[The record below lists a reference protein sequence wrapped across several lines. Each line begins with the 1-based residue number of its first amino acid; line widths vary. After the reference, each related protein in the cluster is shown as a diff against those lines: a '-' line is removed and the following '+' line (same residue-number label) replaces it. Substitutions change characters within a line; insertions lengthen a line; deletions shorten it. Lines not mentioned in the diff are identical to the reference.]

1 MISRQYL
8 HDLLDFTL
16 HRLQGYDASVT
27 VQATSEGVTRFG
39 SSEINKNVHEDHVKL
54 SIICSDGKCRTRV
67 TTSSLAREDLDRIIQ
82 ATKATLKQMPEQHDT
97 IGLIDAPRE
106 LSVDYFNEELSTGLD
121 VEQRAQLIKQAL
133 TEITND
139 AYKGFGSLTHLEFQ
153 TVFGNTRGIRRY
165 HRGNTATFVALASCE
180 GGRSAGS
187 TRIVST
193 QLGDFDTAAAM
204 RRAYNKAALN
214 KNHVDMELG
223 PYTII
228 MEPLAV
234 SDLLAFLGAIAFNGP
249 SVQDGSSMLTDKFG
263 QKVFSEKISIVDDWT
278 HSNTLPVPFDV
289 EGAPRTVVPIITKGV
304 AEGVVHD
311 LASAAKAGVTTT
323 GHATGP
329 MSWGLVP
336 HNLIMANGAKSLE
349 QMIAETENG
358 LLVTRFHY
366 VNPVNRR
373 EGILTGLT
381 KDGLFHVRNGEI
393 VGAAKNMRF
402 TENMFD
408 VLTNVIDVSA
418 ERERTKWW
426 YPFTSYYLPAL
437 KVSDFHFSAKTES

>member
-1 MISRQYL
+1 MTSTQHL
-8 HDLLDFTL
+8 HELLNYAL
-16 HRLQGYDASVT
+16 GKLQGYDASVT
-27 VQATSEGVTRFG
+27 VQANSEGVTRFG
-39 SSEINKNVHEDHVKL
+39 NSEINKNVHEDHVKL
-54 SIICSDGKCRTRV
+54 SIICSDGKRRIRV
-67 TTSSLAREDLDRIIQ
+67 TASTLDKEALSRVIE
-82 ATKATLKQMPEQHDT
+82 AAKNSLKQMPEQEDKISLVT
-97 IGLIDAPRE
+97 APRE
-106 LSVDYFNEELSTGLD
+106 LSADYFDEELSVGLN
-121 VEQRAQLIKQAL
+121 VEQRAFLIKQAL
-133 TEITND
+133 AEISND
-139 AYKGFGSLTHLEFQ
+139 AYKGFGSLNHLEFQ
-153 TVFGNTRGIRRY
+153 TVFGNSMGVRRY
-165 HRGNTATFVALASCE
+165 HRGNTATFTALASCE

-193 QLGDFDTAAAM
+193 QLDDFDTAAAM
-204 RRAYNKAALN
+204 RKAYNKAVLN
-214 KNHVDMELG
+214 KNHIDMELG

-228 MEPLAV
+228 MDPLAV

-249 SVQDGSSMLTDKFG
+249 AVQAGSSMLTDKFG

-278 HSNTLPVPFDV
+278 NSNTLSLPFDV

-311 LASAAKAGVTTT
+311 LTSAAKAGVATT

-329 MSWGLVP
+329 SSWGLVP
-336 HNLIMANGAKSLE
+336 HNLIMANGTKSLE

-358 LLVTRFHY
+358 LYVSRFHY

-381 KDGLFHVRNGEI
+381 KDGLFHIKNGKI

-408 VLTNVIDVSA
+408 VFTNVIDVSV

-437 KVSDFHFSAKTES
+437 KVANFHFSAKTES